1 MFDSSFD
8 CAILPL
14 FRFIFVRKKM
24 KVTIAQLSAD
34 EHILQQVAEA
44 YRASYNKLSEGY
56 KSKEEMALYTYDYF
70 YQKVKRFAA
79 ENAQSNL
86 SRTFMINLDGKP
98 VGLVRYSRIPE
109 YYKHADNGQS
119 KDLEKGYLDGYEYAW
134 YRKVNFTDTSVKLD
148 DSTMI
153 LNQIYLHPDVQ
164 RHGLGTFVLAHTL
177 PKMKEKGIQN
187 LILEYNVENKNGEKF
202 YQSFGFQPLADTQDL
217 DHIVKNEKGA
227 TKFCVSQ
234 VKIVHVPVE
243 TALQKANA
251 KMAQKKQ
258 AKAQTLGNILVGL
271 IKHGKQ
277 Y

>member
-1 MFDSSFD
+1 
-8 CAILPL
+8 
-14 FRFIFVRKKM
+14 M
-24 KVTIAQLSAD
+24 KVTISKLVAKD
-34 EHILQQVAEA
+34 KTLQQVAEA

-79 ENAQSNL
+79 ENEQSNL

-109 YYKHADNGQS
+109 YYKHAQNGQT

-164 RHGLGTFVLAHTL
+164 RHGLGTFVLAQTL
-177 PKMKEKGIQN
+177 PKMKGKGVKN
-187 LILEYNVENKNGEKF
+187 LILEYNIENKNGEKF
-202 YQSFGFQPLADTQDL
+202 YHSFGFQPLADTQDL
-217 DHIVKNEKGA
+217 DHIVQDRTGA
-227 TKFCVSQ
+227 TKLCISK

-243 TALQKANA
+243 AALQKP
-251 KMAQKKQ
+251 MKKWNKRNKFKYKLL
-258 AKAQTLGNILVGL
+258 AI
-271 IKHGKQ
+271 

>member
-1 MFDSSFD
+1 
-8 CAILPL
+8 
-14 FRFIFVRKKM
+14 M
-24 KVTIAQLSAD
+24 KVTISKLVAKD
-34 EHILQQVAEA
+34 KTLQQVAEA

-79 ENAQSNL
+79 ENEQSNL

-109 YYKHADNGQS
+109 YYKHAQNGQT

-164 RHGLGTFVLAHTL
+164 RHGLGTFVLAQTL
-177 PKMKEKGIQN
+177 PKMKEKGVKN
-187 LILEYNVENKNGEKF
+187 LILEYNIENKNGEKF

-217 DHIVKNEKGA
+217 DHIVQDRTGA
-227 TKFCVSQ
+227 TKLCISK

-243 TALQKANA
+243 AALQKANE
-251 KMAQKKQ
+251 KMEQKKQ
-258 AKAQTLGNILVGL
+258 AKVQALGNILVGL
-271 IKHGKQ
+271 VKHAKQ